1 MVDAESAAG
10 SGIAGA
16 FVPTGVDGVSS
27 SSLRNLSRMAWIAAL
42 ASYRPFAR
50 GEIA

>member
-1 MVDAESAAG
+1 MADAESAAG

-16 FVPTGVDGVSS
+16 FVPAGVDEAS
-27 SSLRNLSRMAWIAAL
+27 SSLRNLSRMAWIEAR
-42 ASYRPFAR
+42 ASYLPFAR